1 MAVLKNYGKSRKK
14 ITFVQGGKVAW
25 IDSVSTR
32 GPVSP
37 HKACQT
43 STASGHRHTQT
54 RLVNGSAEYSSNTP
68 RFVQCHVL
76 C

>member
-1 MAVLKNYGKSRKK
+1 M
-14 ITFVQGGKVAW
+14 AW

-54 RLVNGSAEYSSNTP
+54 RLVNGSAEYSSK
-68 RFVQCHVL
+68 HAALKAL
-76 C
+76 CSMSRALLGSAIRSN